1 MQRAE
6 GIAGAPHDAT
16 TPPAVAPG
24 HGRRV
29 AEPSPAR
36 GTGLTLKIPLLSP
49 KKPPH
54 TSERHLAPQ
63 KATSTPKKPPRLP
76 KKPPRPPQKA
86 TLPPSSPGPG
96 CTHPTGSCSG
106 WFLPTNFFK
115 KIALKT

>member
-24 HGRRV
+24 HGRRA
-29 AEPSPAR
+29 AEPSPAH

-54 TSERHLAPQ
+54 TSKRHLDPQ
-63 KATSTPKKPPRLP
+63 KATSS
-76 KKPPRPPQKA
+76 PQKSHLA
-86 TLPPSSPGPG
+86 AVLSRTRLHAPNRLLLGLVSS
-96 CTHPTGSCSG
+96 HQ
-106 WFLPTNFFK
+106 FFK

>member
-24 HGRRV
+24 HGRRA
-29 AEPSPAR
+29 AEPSPAH

-49 KKPPH
+49 KKPPCPPK
-54 TSERHLAPQ
+54 SHLIPPK
-63 KATSTPKKPPRLP
+63 KATS
-76 KKPPRPPQKA
+76 
-86 TLPPSSPGPG
+86 PPSSPGPG

-106 WFLPTNFFK
+106 WFLPTNFLK
-115 KIALKT
+115 K